1 MSTKYASTRSCW
13 IVYIYLLHQAM
24 FELVKNPFNSKY
36 ATDYSSIQGGRG
48 LCAEIVLVHKV

>member
-1 MSTKYASTRSCW
+1 MHLPTHSCA

-24 FELVKNPFNSKY
+24 LELEKNPVNCKY

-48 LCAEIVLVHKV
+48 LCAEIILVHKV